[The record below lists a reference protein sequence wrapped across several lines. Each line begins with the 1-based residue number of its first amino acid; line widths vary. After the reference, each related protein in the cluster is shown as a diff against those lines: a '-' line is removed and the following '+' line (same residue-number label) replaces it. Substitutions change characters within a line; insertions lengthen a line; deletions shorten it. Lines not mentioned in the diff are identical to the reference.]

1 MASQDVLADPA
12 HVAQVLGV
20 SAADPRLLTALVV
33 ASGYVAGRIGAPFVT
48 QGEWDG
54 TVVVV
59 PSAGYVQQ
67 AVVSA
72 SVRMF
77 KGPDVPFGLAGT
89 DLVAYV
95 RSTMPEVDLALF
107 GHRTDFGVA

>member
-1 MASQDVLADPA
+1 VAPQDVLADPA
-12 HVAQVLGV
+12 TVAKVLGV
-20 SAADPRLLTALVV
+20 AESDPRLLMALVV
-33 ASGYVAGRIGAPFVT
+33 ASGYVARRVGFPLIVS
-48 QGEWDG
+48 GEWDG
-54 TVVVV
+54 TVTVV

-67 AVVSA
+67 ATVSA
-72 SVRMF
+72 SVRMY